1 MSWLVVRVRSGIK
14 VRKDIKA
21 TMDMLNLTRVNHAT
35 IVPKTDAYLGMLRK
49 AKDYITWGHADA
61 MTIEMMMRERGRI
74 TGDAHL
80 DDDHVAGNSDYPSIE
95 ALASAIEGGEAT
107 VRIEKGLKPVFR
119 LHPPRGT
126 KGWGGIKRAYSVGG
140 ALGHRKDGISE
151 LIARMV

>member
-14 VRKDIKA
+14 VRRDIKA

-35 IVPKTDAYLGMLRK
+35 IVPKTAAYLGMLRK

-61 MTIEMMMRERGRI
+61 PTIEMMMRERGRI

-80 DDDHVAGNSDYPSIE
+80 DDDHVAGNSAYPSIE

-107 VRIEKGLKPVFR
+107 VRIV
-119 LHPPRGT
+119 RGSNPASDFT
-126 KGWGGIKRAYSVGG
+126 HHVEP
-140 ALGHRKDGISE
+140 KDGEES
-151 LIARMV
+151 RGPTQ